1 MPLSF
6 QRVKST
12 IFLPIGGKPSF
23 YSSHVEPAIGLCVCN
38 NSLCHNLF
46 SPIQSLQSLLT
57 ATFQHTMKPKITSPV
72 TSPLVLI
79 SVAAYFGGH
88 FRICSKSCR
97 KNFRMQNEH
106 AGSQYQHFIVLCCT
120 IDWKIKCRL
129 VLLVHLWNRVLLCA
143 FTVRLHSA
151 EFCCVS
157 FKRQCKLWS

>member
-23 YSSHVEPAIGLCVCN
+23 YSSHVEPAIGFCVCN

-88 FRICSKSCR
+88 FLHMQQKLQEKFSNAKWACWISVSAFYCALLHNWLKNKVSSCFIGAFMKSGTAVC
-97 KNFRMQNEH
+97 FH
-106 AGSQYQHFIVLCCT
+106 CAFTFC
-120 IDWKIKCRL
+120 
-129 VLLVHLWNRVLLCA
+129 RVLLRI
-143 FTVRLHSA
+143 F
-151 EFCCVS
+151 
-157 FKRQCKLWS
+157 